1 MAEQGA
7 AGEHGLRY
15 DTDFSAR
22 AVVLY

>member
-15 DTDFSAR
+15 DTDFSGR